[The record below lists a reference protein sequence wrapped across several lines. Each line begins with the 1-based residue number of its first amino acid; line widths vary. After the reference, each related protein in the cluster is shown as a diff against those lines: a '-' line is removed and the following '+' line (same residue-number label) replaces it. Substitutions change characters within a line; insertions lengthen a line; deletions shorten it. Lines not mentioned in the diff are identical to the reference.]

1 MRFCIIL
8 GFSMGAILIAIGG
21 IKNAMDSRYEQGYA
35 DGADSLSAKHVDQVC
50 VQWLFQ
56 SDLEAARRRVCAK

>member
-1 MRFCIIL
+1 MKFYIIL
-8 GFSMGAILIAIGG
+8 GASTAVLVFAIGG
-21 IKNAMDSRYEQGYA
+21 IKTLMDSKYEQGYA